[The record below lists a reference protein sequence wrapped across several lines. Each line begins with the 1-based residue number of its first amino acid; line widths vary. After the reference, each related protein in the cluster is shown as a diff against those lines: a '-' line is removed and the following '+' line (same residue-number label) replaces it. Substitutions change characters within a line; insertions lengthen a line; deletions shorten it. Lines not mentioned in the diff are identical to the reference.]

1 MKTKKFRTLPDKLME
16 ENIEQELQWQTASV
30 IRASVKPITSP
41 AHKKMPIS
49 HVKLGGLQQKKNH
62 QVYLLITGLQKGA
75 RIETS

>member
-41 AHKKMPIS
+41 AHKKDAHFTRQIRRASAKEKSPS
-49 HVKLGGLQQKKNH
+49 LPSNH
-62 QVYLLITGLQKGA
+62 WITK
-75 RIETS
+75 RS